1 MFVVRDGKHATRVRV
16 EPGSSDGGQV
26 EIRSGLKAGEQ
37 VVSAGAG
44 FLSDG
49 DLIRIVAVSYT
60 HLDVYKRQLLPWMT
74 CWMP

>member
-1 MFVVRDGKHATRVRV
+1 VVPISAVLRRDGHAYVFVVRDGKHATRVRV

-26 EIRSGLKAGEQ
+26 EIHSGLKAGEQ

-49 DLIRIVAVSYT
+49 DLIRIVAASGSA
-60 HLDVYKRQLLPWMT
+60 P
-74 CWMP
+74 